1 MQKDI
6 RFLAAI
12 MFTDIVGYTAMMQ
25 KDEQDGYKKRERYKK
40 VLENLT
46 IKHLGNIVQYYGD
59 GALSIFGSAVE
70 AVRCAVEIQND
81 LLKEPKVPLRIGLHT
96 GDIVYNDEGA
106 YGDGVNIASRVEN
119 LSVPGGVLIS
129 EKVYDEIINH
139 PEFSTVPLG
148 KFEFK
153 NVKHPVNL
161 YAISNEGLSIPD
173 VEEEIPTKAQ
183 KTISHYK
190 IIDKLGEGG
199 MGVVYLAEDTKLK
212 RKVALKFL
220 SPHFSMDEQAKIR
233 FIHEAQTASAL
244 QHENICTIHEINE
257 TDDMLKSRVNQLYIC
272 MDYYAGET
280 LRDKLEKGPMGK
292 NEAIDLI
299 IQVTEGLSAA
309 HNKGI
314 IHRDIKPANIFITNE
329 GIVKILDFG
338 LAKSV
343 SKDTITRIGKT
354 MGTIA
359 YMSPEQTKGTN
370 VDYRTDIWSLAVML
384 YEMLSGKL
392 PFTGEYEQAILYSII
407 NEDPEPLKNIPDE
420 LNNIIVKCL
429 QKEPDNRYSLDSE
442 LLTNLVEVR
451 YGDHVEG
458 NFRNR
463 KSLFK
468 QISSKK
474 NFHRSILQ
482 IGIALLVLIVI
493 LLYLNNEKI
502 NIWSVFNSLPEE
514 KHLVVIPFTNIANSP
529 IVQVQING
537 LVEIITTRLT
547 LLEEFQGTLSVVPAT
562 EVRSDNIKSVQEAR
576 KKYHINLAVTGS
588 IQANDED
595 VISTINLIDAET
607 LRQLYSFVIK
617 GTISTIHKLEYEI
630 PIKIAEM
637 LKLEME
643 PDQLEILQANI
654 VVSDTASNNYI
665 LGRGYLLDYQKL
677 ENIDAAIAA
686 FNRALKEEPNYAAA
700 YAGLGEA
707 YLKKYNLTD
716 DSKWEKL
723 AIENCDKALELND
736 QLAPVMV
743 IRGLIYHETGRYREA
758 VEEFNKAIIIAPLNG
773 DAYLN
778 LATTYEK
785 LNNLTKAEDTYKKA
799 IQVRPKYW
807 GGYSYL
813 GSFYYNQGRYV
824 DAAEQFSK
832 IIELTPNNTRGY
844 ANLGAVYFALDRWE
858 DAAAVFERSL
868 VIEPSYRTYYNL
880 GTLYFYQQRFDK
892 AAQMYKSALEFND
905 KDYQVW
911 AVLGESYYWTPGQ
924 EELVN
929 ETYYKAIILAEKQL
943 EVNPNN
949 QNVLADLASYNARL
963 GNRTKAH
970 EWLDRII
977 ELGPADL
984 QIQFRIGE
992 AYEYLGERETA
1003 LKWFERI
1010 LEKGFSSVRFY
1021 NNLSFKDLV
1030 TDERFKKLMKNY
1042 SEDSTIV
1049 DK

>member
-1 MQKDI
+1 M
-6 RFLAAI
+6 
-12 MFTDIVGYTAMMQ
+12 
-25 KDEQDGYKKRERYKK
+25 
-40 VLENLT
+40 
-46 IKHLGNIVQYYGD
+46 
-59 GALSIFGSAVE
+59 
-70 AVRCAVEIQND
+70 
-81 LLKEPKVPLRIGLHT
+81 IG
-96 GDIVYNDEGA
+96 
-106 YGDGVNIASRVEN
+106 
-119 LSVPGGVLIS
+119 
-129 EKVYDEIINH
+129 
-139 PEFSTVPLG
+139 
-148 KFEFK
+148 
-153 NVKHPVNL
+153 
-161 YAISNEGLSIPD
+161 
-173 VEEEIPTKAQ
+173 

-199 MGVVYLAEDTKLK
+199 MGVVYLAEDIKLK

-220 SPHFSMDEQAKIR
+220 SPHFTMDEQAKVR

-257 TDDMLKSRVNQLYIC
+257 TDEMLKSPVNQLYIC
-272 MDYYAGET
+272 MDYYVGET
-280 LRDKLEKGPMGK
+280 LRDKLKKGPMEK

-299 IQVTEGLSAA
+299 IQIAEGLSAA

-314 IHRDIKPANIFITNE
+314 IHRDIKPANIFITNG

-392 PFTGEYEQAILYSII
+392 PFAGEYEQAILYSII

-420 LNNIIVKCL
+420 LDKIITKCL
-429 QKEPDNRYSLDSE
+429 AKEPDNRYSLDSE

-451 YGDHVEG
+451 YGDQAEG

-474 NFHRSILQ
+474 NFHRSIVQ
-482 IGIALLVLIVI
+482 IGIAFLVLIVV
-493 LLYLNNEKI
+493 LLYLTKENI
-502 NIWSVFNSLPEE
+502 NIWSVFNSLPAE
-514 KHLVVIPFTNIANSP
+514 KHLVVIPFTNVTNSP
-529 IVQVQING
+529 TVQVQING

-562 EVRSDNIKSVQEAR
+562 EVRQDNIKSVREAR
-576 KKYHINLAVTGS
+576 KKYDVNLAVTGS
-588 IQANDED
+588 IHAKDED
-595 VISTINLIDAET
+595 VISTINLIDAES
-607 LRQLYSFVIK
+607 LRQLYSYVIK

-630 PIKIAEM
+630 PIKISEM
-637 LKLEME
+637 LKLEMKSE
-643 PDQLEILQANI
+643 QLEILRAEI
-654 VVSDTASNNYI
+654 LLGDTASNNYI
-665 LGRGYLLDYQKL
+665 LGRGYLLEFQKL

-686 FNRALKEEPNYAAA
+686 FKRAIKEEPNYAAA
-700 YAGLGEA
+700 YAGLSEA

-716 DSKWEKL
+716 DNKWVTL

-743 IRGLIYHETGRYREA
+743 TRGLIYNETGRYSEA

-778 LATTYEK
+778 LALTYRS
-785 LNNLTKAEDTYKKA
+785 LNELTKAEDTYKKA

-807 GGYSYL
+807 GGYNSL
-813 GSFYYNQGRYV
+813 GSFYYHHGRYAE
-824 DAAEQFSK
+824 AAGQFSK
-832 IIELTPNNTRGY
+832 VIELTPNNTRGY
-844 ANLGAVYFALDRWE
+844 AHLGAAYFALDRWE

-880 GTLYFYQQRFDK
+880 GTLYFFQQRFVK

-905 KDYQVW
+905 KDYKVW

-963 GNRTKAH
+963 GNRSKAH
-970 EWLDRII
+970 EWLNRII
-977 ELGPADL
+977 KLGPADL
-984 QIQFRIGE
+984 EIQFRIGE

-1003 LKWFERI
+1003 LKWFEKI
-1010 LEKGFSSVRFY
+1010 LEKGFSSVTFY
-1021 NNLSFKDLV
+1021 NDLSFKDLL
-1030 TDERFKKLMKNY
+1030 TDERFKKFMEKY
-1042 SEDSTIV
+1042 SEDTTSV
-1049 DK
+1049 EK

>member
-1 MQKDI
+1 MQKEI
-6 RFLAAI
+6 RLLAAI
-12 MFTDIVGYTAMMQ
+12 MFSDIVGYTAMMQ
-25 KDEQDGYKKRERYKK
+25 YDEQDGNKKRKRYRT

-46 IKHLGNIVQYYGD
+46 TKHQGKIVQYYGD
-59 GALSIFGSAVE
+59 GALSIFGSVVE
-70 AVRCAVEIQND
+70 AVRCAVEIQNE
-81 LLKEPKVPLRIGLHT
+81 LLKEPKVSLRIGLHT
-96 GDIVYNDEGA
+96 GDIVYNDDGA
-106 YGDGVNIASRVEN
+106 YGDGVNVASRVEN

-139 PEFSTVPLG
+139 PEFSTVSIG
-148 KFEFK
+148 KFELK

-161 YAISNEGLSIPD
+161 YAISNEGLSIPPL
-173 VEEEIPTKAQ
+173 EEEKSTKAQ

-190 IIDKLGEGG
+190 IINKIGEGG

-220 SPHFSMDEQAKIR
+220 SPHFTMDEQAKVR

-257 TDDMLKSRVNQLYIC
+257 TDEMLKSPVNQLYIC
-272 MDYYAGET
+272 MDYYVGET
-280 LRDKLEKGPMGK
+280 LRDRLEKGPMEK

-299 IQVTEGLSAA
+299 IQVAEGLSAA

-343 SKDTITRIGKT
+343 SIDTITRIGKT

-359 YMSPEQTKGTN
+359 YMSPEQTKGEN

-420 LNNIIVKCL
+420 LNKIITKCMA
-429 QKEPDNRYSLDSE
+429 KEPDNRYSLDSE
-442 LLTNLVEVR
+442 LLNNLVEVR
-451 YGDHVEG
+451 YGDQAEG
-458 NFRNR
+458 NYRKR

-468 QISSKK
+468 QVRSKK
-474 NFHRSILQ
+474 IFHRSILQ
-482 IGIALLVLIVI
+482 IGIAFVLLIVV
-493 LLYLNNEKI
+493 LLYLNKEKI
-502 NIWSVFNSLPEE
+502 NIWSVFISLPVE
-514 KHLVVIPFTNIANSP
+514 KHLVVIPFTNVANSP
-529 IVQVQING
+529 TVQVQING

-562 EVRSDNIKSVQEAR
+562 EVRSDDIKSVREAR
-576 KKYHINLAVTGS
+576 KKYDVNLAVTGS
-588 IQANDED
+588 IQVKEED
-595 VISTINLIDAET
+595 VTATINLIDAES
-607 LRQLYSFVIK
+607 LKQLFSRLIK
-617 GTISTIHKLEYEI
+617 CSISTIHKLEYEI
-630 PIKIAEM
+630 PIKITKM
-637 LKLEME
+637 LKLEMKPE
-643 PDQLEILQANI
+643 QLEILKAEI
-654 VVSDTASNNYI
+654 LVSDTASNNYI
-665 LGRGYLLDYQKL
+665 LGRGYLLEYQKL

-686 FNRALKEEPNYAAA
+686 FKRALKEEPNYAVA

-716 DSKWEKL
+716 DNNWVTL

-743 IRGLIYHETGRYREA
+743 TRGLIYHETGRYMEA
-758 VEEFNKAIIIAPLNG
+758 AEEFNKAIIISPLNG

-778 LATTYEK
+778 LALTYRS
-785 LNNLTKAEDTYKKA
+785 LNELTKAEDTYKKA

-807 GGYSYL
+807 GGYNRL
-813 GSFYYNQGRYV
+813 GSFYYHHGRYEKAV
-824 DAAEQFSK
+824 EQFSK
-832 IIELTPNNTRGY
+832 VIELTPNNTKGY

-858 DAAAVFERSL
+858 DAAEVFERSL
-868 VIEPSYRTYYNL
+868 VIEPSYGTYYNL

-905 KDYQVW
+905 KDYEVW

-929 ETYYKAIILAEKQL
+929 ESYYKAIILAEKQL

-949 QNVLADLASYNARL
+949 QKILADLASYNARL
-963 GNRTKAH
+963 GNRVKAH
-970 EWLDRII
+970 EWLNRII
-977 ELGPADL
+977 ELGTADL

-1010 LEKGFSSVRFY
+1010 LEKGFSSVTFY
-1021 NNLSFKDLV
+1021 NHLSFKDLL
-1030 TDERFKKLMKNY
+1030 TDERFKKLMKKY
-1042 SEDSTIV
+1042 SENTTSV
-1049 DK
+1049 EK